1 VSIDDRMFAERT
13 CLVRRPELVRGT
25 GGPLLT
31 LTDGVIRY
39 GVGREL
45 GVEGPRDYLEAK
57 LVTNRVAG
65 LISPG

>member
-1 VSIDDRMFAERT
+1 
-13 CLVRRPELVRGT
+13 
-25 GGPLLT
+25 LT

-65 LISPG
+65 